1 MSHPSLLED
10 HLLSRCPLKDGSPS
24 VFPFQGRFGYALP
37 YLSYDKTF
45 YKLFI
50 HRCLSVT
57 ALTVAQIILRT
68 PQSARPHVLRGFRY
82 PTFLSLVQ
90 TFGF

>member
-37 YLSYDKTF
+37 YLSYDKSF
-45 YKLFI
+45 YKLLI
-50 HRCLSVT
+50 HRHLSVT
-57 ALTVAQIILRT
+57 ALCFTR
-68 PQSARPHVLRGFRY
+68 F
-82 PTFLSLVQ
+82 SLPYFAVS
-90 TFGF
+90 